1 MSDKVFVD
9 TNVLLYARD
18 ARQPA
23 KQPVA
28 WRWLETLWRQ
38 RRGCL
43 SFQVLQEY
51 YVNVTQKLKPGL
63 PPSEA
68 RRDVRNLLAWDPVK
82 TDGAPL
88 ESALSLSDR
97 HGFSWCDAPD
107 HCGCPLGRLC
117 GSAVGRHA
125 TRAGREWHAHR
136 EPIHPGCTS
145 AGPKYISFS
154 KPRINAGER
163 THAS

>member
-18 ARQPA
+18 VRQPA

-28 WRWLETLWRQ
+28 WRWLETLWRE

-82 TDGAPL
+82 TDGGPARIRL
-88 ESALSLSDR
+88 EPVRPSWILVVGRADR
-97 HGFSWCDAPD
+97 
-107 HCGCPLGRLC
+107 CGCPLGRPC

-125 TRAGREWHAHR
+125 TRAGREWHAYR
-136 EPIHPGCTS
+136 EPIYPGCTF
-145 AGPKYISFS
+145 AGPKYISS
-154 KPRINAGER
+154 VSPGSMPGREYP
-163 THAS
+163 

>member
-9 TNVLLYARD
+9 TGVLLYARD

-28 WRWLETLWRQ
+28 WRWLETLWRE

-43 SFQVLQEY
+43 TFQVLQEY

-82 TDGAPL
+82 TDGALL
-88 ESALSLSDR
+88 ESAWSLSDC
-97 HGFSWCDAPD
+97 HGFS
-107 HCGCPLGRLC
+107 
-117 GSAVGRHA
+117 
-125 TRAGREWHAHR
+125 
-136 EPIHPGCTS
+136 
-145 AGPKYISFS
+145 
-154 KPRINAGER
+154 
-163 THAS
+163 